1 MLDISL
7 LPQSASHYYPFGDIH
22 CAYIFRI
29 HKYNYEFSR
38 STFEYCMHLYVALQ
52 KQFMK
57 KNRGTNLL
65 NSKHVH
71 IIMIKSVFIKLF
83 SKVLEDKVVLNIIK
97 ATSLF

>member
-7 LPQSASHYYPFGDIH
+7 LSQSASHYYPFGDIH

-65 NSKHVH
+65 NSKHACAYYYGKICVY
-71 IIMIKSVFIKLF
+71 KTVFQGFGRQSGFKHY
-83 SKVLEDKVVLNIIK
+83 
-97 ATSLF
+97 

>member
-7 LPQSASHYYPFGDIH
+7 LSQSASHYYPFGDIH
-22 CAYIFRI
+22 CALYLEFT
-29 HKYNYEFSR
+29 NYEFSR
-38 STFEYCMHLYVALQ
+38 STFEYMHLYVALQ

-71 IIMIKSVFIKLF
+71 IIMVKSVFRKLF